1 MKSFKEY
8 LTESK
13 KIYEFKVKIAMDC
26 GKETAQKIKGALG
39 EFHVGSVSAGK
50 SVPIQE
56 RHSEFPEHKNISM
69 TVFDVAT
76 NYPATNQQIQD
87 KLASVLSLPHNKI
100 KVKNIAEE
108 KEFEINH
115 QHDQRTGKALGGT
128 EQEPSNHQDL
138 VGDKRALSFLQ
149 ELNREKHQGTEVK
162 GYNDELL
169 AASAPKHVK
178 ETSGKQVKVKNNAT
192 NIFTKQIKLPK
203 GAL

>member
-8 LTESK
+8 LRESK

-115 QHDQRTGKALGGT
+115 QHDQRTGKAIGGT